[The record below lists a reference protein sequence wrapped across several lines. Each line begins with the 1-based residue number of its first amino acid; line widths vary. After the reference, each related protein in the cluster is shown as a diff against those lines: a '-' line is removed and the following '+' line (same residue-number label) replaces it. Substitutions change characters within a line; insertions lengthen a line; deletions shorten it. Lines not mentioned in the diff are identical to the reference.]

1 MDNFLNNLY
10 SYDNFGIYLIIAIV
24 ILVILFF
31 LILFFGKKDKKNREL
46 EETKRLQKLN
56 PDLFKLDD
64 EKDKVESIQE
74 NKIEEEEIKPI
85 INEEESIIDNGPT
98 IIDENISENNEDE
111 EIKPILT
118 KEEEKPL
125 VIEEEPLI
133 IEEKK
138 EEELPEIPAYNP
150 SEIAKEVEEI
160 KEENKEVEHINEPE
174 EKVEKTTTPNVEV
187 FSSVYV
193 PKEEIPK
200 VEEEKLVID
209 NEDDEF
215 ELPAL
220 KTDEEEE
227 LISEPQKQKENNSF
241 SSVDLDS
248 IAGESYN
255 INK

>member
-98 IIDENISENNEDE
+98 IIDENISENNEAE

-125 VIEEEPLI
+125 VIEEEPI
-133 IEEKK
+133 IIKEKK

-193 PKEEIPK
+193 PKEEFPK

>member
-98 IIDENISENNEDE
+98 IIDENISENNEVE

-125 VIEEEPLI
+125 VIEEEPI
-133 IEEKK
+133 KIKEKK

>member
-1 MDNFLNNLY
+1 MDNFLDNLY

-98 IIDENISENNEDE
+98 IIDENISENNEAE

-125 VIEEEPLI
+125 VIEEEPI
-133 IEEKK
+133 KIEEKK

-174 EKVEKTTTPNVEV
+174 EKVEKITTPNVEV

-220 KTDEEEE
+220 KTDEEE